1 MNKTPTQEKMDLLK
15 ELFELISSAKMDHDL
30 YGTTKED
37 AYISGINEG
46 IARACH
52 LIFEEIQKEIGRAHV

>member
-37 AYISGINEG
+37 AFISGINEG
-46 IARACH
+46 IGRACD
-52 LIFEEIQKEIGRAHV
+52 LISQELEKIEQHD